1 MSSATMDNGIVTKV
15 KQAFP
20 FAVDRYPLAGPDGM
34 RTPWYALFRSDTHDV
49 VGQGSVSN
57 RYVPHT
63 TDDVLALVEAASAAF
78 DGVADVQCGFRNGH
92 FVSIQPTIEHR
103 KSVYGTKD
111 NVFPRV
117 IINAGYGGQA
127 FRASM
132 GYWRDAC
139 SNMHIMRQTK
149 GTTVSI
155 WHTGGLRNEMD
166 ALVSQFATLKESWGN
181 LTDLIDRMEGRQLQM
196 AEFLAAVY
204 GEPKREEGR
213 AATLHK
219 NRTEA
224 IFRRLYNERITTGRP
239 AMGSDFT
246 VSAWEAFNAVQGYV
260 QHESIRQRRP
270 DEMGRVIRSLR
281 DGAVR
286 RAERHAIEMA
296 V

>member
-1 MSSATMDNGIVTKV
+1 MSIATMDNSVVSKV
-15 KQAFP
+15 KSAFN
-20 FAVDRYPLAGPDGM
+20 FSVDRFPLAGPEGM

-49 VGQGSVSN
+49 VGQGSVSQ

-92 FVSIQPTIEHR
+92 FVSIQPTVEHR
-103 KSVYGTKD
+103 KAVYGTAD

-127 FRASM
+127 FKASM

-155 WHTGGLRNEMD
+155 WHTGGLRSEMD
-166 ALVSQFATLKESWGN
+166 TLIGQFSTLKESWGS
-181 LTDLIDRMEGRQLQM
+181 LSALIESMEGRQVQM
-196 AEFLAAVY
+196 VEFLNAVY
-204 GEPKREEGR
+204 GEPKRDEGR
-213 AATLHK
+213 AATIHR

-224 IFRRLYNERITTGRP
+224 IFRRLQNERVKTGRP
-239 AMGSDFT
+239 TMGSDFQ
-246 VSAWEAFNAVQGYV
+246 VSAWEAFNAVQGFV
-260 QHESIRQRRP
+260 QHEASRQRRP

-286 RAERHAIEMA
+286 RAERIALEMA